1 MPRTSLLIALLF
13 LGAGGVALAQLP
25 SAAEL
30 AAIREASTQ
39 EREREMKL
47 LGVTEMRKPLT
58 AYDIGKP
65 GNANFDEALANPNPG
80 WPALM
85 EMQNGAK
92 VTTAVAWQ
100 KRRAELKRLFDDQVY
115 GRYPARI
122 PKVTWRVDGVDT
134 MAVQGVPAIVKRVT
148 GHVDNADYPAITVD
162 IKLEVVTPVAA
173 KGRKVPV
180 IIGGGLVHP
189 RPPRPAPLPG
199 QPVHLMSAPTD
210 IPDSAKLLLDKGWGF
225 VTVNNTEVQADNA
238 AGLGSSGNPG
248 GINTPIGEDLMGR
261 YFIIGVRGNL

>member
-13 LGAGGVALAQLP
+13 LGASAGVLAQVP

-30 AAIREASTQ
+30 AAIRTASIQ

-47 LGVTEMRKPLT
+47 LGITEMRKPLT

-65 GNANFDEALANPNPG
+65 GNANYDEALANPNPG

-85 EMQNGAK
+85 VMQNGAK
-92 VTTAVAWQ
+92 VATAADWQ
-100 KRRAELKRLFDDQVY
+100 KRRAELKRLFDDHVY

-134 MAVQGVPAIVKRVT
+134 MEVQGVAAIVKRVT
-148 GHVDNADYPAITVD
+148 GHVDNSDHPAITVD
-162 IKLEVVTPVAA
+162 IKLEVVTPAAA

-180 IIGGGLVHP
+180 IIGGGLVRP

-199 QPVHLMSAPTD
+199 QPVHLMSAPSD
-210 IPDSAKLLLDKGWGF
+210 IPASA
-225 VTVNNTEVQADNA
+225 
-238 AGLGSSGNPG
+238 
-248 GINTPIGEDLMGR
+248 
-261 YFIIGVRGNL
+261 